1 MNFSLGR
8 TYTYD
13 YLTTVHSNEA
23 NSHASKDTQ
32 ARHDVGVILE
42 AKVDVTAVWKDG
54 ATSLLQIKVE
64 KIYDLPWYMYG
75 LPCMLY
81 VWFTLHLPWQIMFY
95 YGVTLHRY
103 SYNITQYD

>member
-64 KIYDLPWYMYG
+64 KRYDLPCYMYG
-75 LPCMLY
+75 LLCIYYVICMVY
-81 VWFTLHLPWQIMFY
+81 FAFTMANHVLLWCDFA
-95 YGVTLHRY
+95 
-103 SYNITQYD
+103 